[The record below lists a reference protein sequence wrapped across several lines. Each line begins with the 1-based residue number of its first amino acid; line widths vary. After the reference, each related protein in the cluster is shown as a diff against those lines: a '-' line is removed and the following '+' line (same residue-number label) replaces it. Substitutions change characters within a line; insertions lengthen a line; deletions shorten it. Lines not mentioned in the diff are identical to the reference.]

1 MKLFAMFNDI
11 VRNLFRKPA
20 TRNYP
25 YERRPDFPGTRGRL
39 MIDPTN
45 CIYCGI
51 CAKKCPSNAIV
62 VTRKPDQSWQFDR
75 FRCIVCAA
83 CVEACPKKCLRM
95 APRTEKYPDEE

>member
-1 MKLFAMFNDI
+1 MKLFTIIKDI
-11 VRNLFRKPA
+11 AWNLCHAPA

-25 YERRPDFPGTRGRL
+25 AVKRPEFKGMHGKL
-39 MIDPTN
+39 VIEESK

-51 CAKKCPSNAIV
+51 CAKKCPANAIV

-75 FRCIVCAA
+75 YRCILCAA

-95 APRTEKYPDEE
+95 APRLEEETKK